1 MSLVGLRKN
10 DQLGL
15 TQISLDLIVS
25 QYSHTLR
32 WTCGKDTVKGL
43 PRSATRA
50 TVPLVEFSLS
60 FQAQGQQRNVSANYP
75 TIQTLSPDIR

>member
-1 MSLVGLRKN
+1 MSLAGLRKN

-32 WTCGKDTVKGL
+32 WACGKDTFKGL